1 VPSHVVIGAGVNGLS
16 VAGALAERGADVL
29 VLDKGRVGSGASG
42 IAGGI
47 VRNYYRA
54 PAITELVRMS
64 VEMFEQDPEAYGF
77 RQVGYLAAVPEAQVD
92 DLVAIRDQ
100 HERAGYDSELVSG
113 DAECRE
119 YLTWTWPD
127 WEAPVAAL
135 LHERRGGWADSLQT
149 VRHLAA
155 RARAAG
161 ARIREGVEVTG
172 FDRSGERV
180 VAVSTGEGPV
190 SCETVVAAAGPWVA
204 RLWGLLGLDP
214 HVEVG
219 GVRRPLLEFLK
230 AQEGEFTLAGAG
242 LSGRA
247 GGEAPVVHLDQSQ
260 PLRSDRDGALL
271 VDGPWGIYFRMGRT
285 GEGIT
290 GGGMPVLLDDCTL
303 DPYGPDNPEHAAEPA
318 FRELF
323 TSGLAAALRR
333 FRGHAA
339 DWRMSAAGGIVAH
352 TPDNYPVCDWVL
364 ENVYAIVDSGHGFKT
379 LAVGRLAAEDMS
391 GPGEPRLEPF
401 RLERFARGQLHAAS
415 KGPYPWT

>member
-1 VPSHVVIGAGVNGLS
+1 MPSHVVIGAGVNGLS

-64 VEMFEQDPEAYGF
+64 VEMFEEDPEAYGF

-161 ARIREGVEVTG
+161 ARIREGVEVTE

-204 RLWGLLGLDP
+204 RLWGLLGLEP

-401 RLERFARGQLHAAS
+401 RLERFARGQLHTAS